1 MKIDTDNLVSLT
13 EANRNFSKV
22 ARLVDESGSA
32 IILKNNR
39 PCYVVL
45 EFSQIQS
52 EQSAQ
57 SEELLQIAERVLEK
71 YHNAFEELAK

>member
-39 PCYVVL
+39 PRYVVL